1 MIVHSYVSLPEG
13 NPLDVIRKWG
23 GPKMVVPQN
32 GWLLY
37 GKSQN
42 KMDDLIPAILGNLQM
57 MNKTSS
63 SQRLH
68 PIPQSFHICKNNT

>member
-1 MIVHSYVSLPEG
+1 MIFHSYVSLPEG

-23 GPKMVVPQN
+23 GPKMGVPQN

-42 KMDDLIPAILGNLQM
+42 KMDDLVIPAILGNLQM
-57 MNKTSS
+57 MKKTSS
-63 SQRLH
+63 SHRLH
-68 PIPQSFHICKNNT
+68 PIPQSFHM